1 MALDTFINGERKQ
14 TAKKRGETLRFELE
28 LAPPTEETTNEW
40 SYEQL
45 VDEKL
50 KKVHARSFLS
60 VISSFEY
67 GKRLL
72 KRWEYSLVVVCGI
85 AFSWT

>member
-28 LAPPTEETTNEW
+28 LAPSTEETTNELF
-40 SYEQL
+40 YVQL
-45 VDEKL
+45 VDDAL
-50 KKVHARSFLS
+50 KKVHVQVFLS
-60 VISSFEY
+60 VISSFEH

-72 KRWEYSLVVVCGI
+72 KRWK
-85 AFSWT
+85 

>member
-40 SYEQL
+40 SYVQL
-45 VDEKL
+45 VDDAL
-50 KKVHARSFLS
+50 KKVHIQVFLS
-60 VISSFEY
+60 VISSFEH

-72 KRWEYSLVVVCGI
+72 KRWK
-85 AFSWT
+85 

>member
-28 LAPPTEETTNEW
+28 LAPSTEETTTNEW
-40 SYEQL
+40 SYVQL
-45 VDEKL
+45 VDDAL
-50 KKVHARSFLS
+50 KKVHVQVFLS
-60 VISSFEY
+60 VISSFEH

-72 KRWEYSLVVVCGI
+72 KRWK
-85 AFSWT
+85 